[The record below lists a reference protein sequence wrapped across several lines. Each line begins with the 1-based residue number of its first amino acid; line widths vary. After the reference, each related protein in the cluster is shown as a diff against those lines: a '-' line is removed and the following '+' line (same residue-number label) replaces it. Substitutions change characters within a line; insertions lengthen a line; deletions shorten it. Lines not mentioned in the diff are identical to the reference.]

1 MGKRKEHYTKDEL
14 LLLGH
19 RQRQALDAAAGSMK
33 IITLVIL
40 HEKYGFG
47 PKRLNDFIEHFDDVL
62 SYYNA
67 SNDYQ
72 ALLKEWN
79 DYFADYAGIHVLPE
93 RGEKK

>member
-1 MGKRKEHYTKDEL
+1 MKQQHYTKDEL

-47 PKRLNDFIEHFDDVL
+47 PKRLNDFVEYFGDVL
-62 SYYNA
+62 AYYNE

-72 ALLKEWN
+72 KLLQEWN
-79 DYFADYAGIHVLPE
+79 DYFAEYAGIHILPE
-93 RGEKK
+93 KEAKK